1 MNDPK
6 GSIWRK
12 WDLHVHTP
20 ASLIHNYEGNDP
32 WSRFL
37 DDLANLPP
45 EIKVIGINDYMF
57 LDGYKR
63 ILAEK
68 AAGKLKN
75 IDLFLPVI
83 EFRLDKFGGSQGH
96 LSRVNYHVIFSD
108 EIGPDLIE
116 QQFLN
121 ALSSKYNLTPQYD
134 TLRTSGQWKALP
146 TRDSLADLGQRI
158 IDTIPKEE
166 QKKFDSPLMEGF
178 NNLCLSLDSINEA
191 LDSHYFKGRYA
202 TAVGKT
208 EWADIKWNDHTI
220 ADKKTI
226 INSANFVFTAS
237 ATPQHYDNAKE
248 SLTKACVND
257 RLLDCSDAH
266 AFRGSQNKDRLGN
279 CFTWVKSDPTFA
291 GLLQLLIEPDERIYV
306 GDMPPQI
313 ARVQSNPTKYISSIE
328 IKRKPTATIGEVWF
342 NNTLPLNPG
351 LVAIIGNK
359 GKGKSALTDIIG
371 LLCNTRQNKDF
382 TFLSPENFR
391 QLRDNKA
398 KHFEAILRLESG
410 TPISRGLEEA
420 VDENQPELVKYIP
433 QNFLEKICTQL
444 GRIEES
450 EFDRELKKVIFSH
463 VEDAYRLGQASL
475 DQLIAYKATEATQ
488 KSELLKQELHRLN
501 ERIIALE
508 EKSEPAYRKRIEN
521 LLEKKNKELTA
532 HDSALPLVIAKP
544 DNDPARQAEI
554 SLTSSKIDAA
564 KATLATEESNILA
577 ANQQKT
583 TLVQLTATAD
593 RVIARADNLSR
604 QIQTFITE
612 SQDDFNSLG
621 LDLDRTLTVKID
633 KTAITLK
640 RAALVAEQ
648 QQIARKLDP
657 AQPGSIPLKR
667 AEIVQSIK
675 TLEEE
680 LDEPNKRYQ
689 AYETALKNWDNQR
702 LAILGSKTTLDT
714 VEYFKAQLSELD
726 AIPNQLRNV
735 RELRMAKAKEIHGVI
750 RELADT
756 YRELYAPVN
765 QFIETRP
772 LAKEKFQLNFEVG
785 IVDAGFLD
793 NFFELVS
800 QGATGTYCGVE
811 QGNKFLKTLL
821 ARQDFDTE
829 TGVEAFLN
837 EILASLET
845 DLRPD
850 GKGVKVND
858 QLRKGKT
865 VLALYDLIYGLE
877 YMRPRYA
884 LRMGAKELSEL
895 SPGERGTLLLVFYL
909 LVDKDDIPLVI
920 DQPEENLDNQTVFEL
935 LVPCMKEAKRRRQV
949 FMVTHNPNLAVVCD
963 AEQIICADLDKT
975 NKYTM
980 NYISGAIENP
990 KINQAIVDI
999 LEGTMPAFH
1008 NRQDKYQPVI

>member
-20 ASLIHNYEGNDP
+20 ASLVHNYEGSDP
-32 WSRFL
+32 WPQFL
-37 DDLANLPP
+37 DELANLPP
-45 EIKVIGINDYMF
+45 EFKVIGINDYMF

-63 ILAEK
+63 VLAEK
-68 AAGKLKN
+68 AAGKLTN

-121 ALSSKYNLTPQYD
+121 ALSSKYTLTPQYD
-134 TLRTSGQWKALP
+134 NLRTTGQWKALP

-158 IDTIPKEE
+158 INTVPEEE
-166 QKKFDSPLMEGF
+166 QKKFGIPLMEGF
-178 NNLCLSLDSINEA
+178 NNLCLNLDSISEA
-191 LDSHYFKGRYA
+191 LDSHYFKSRYA
-202 TAVGKT
+202 TAIGKT

-226 INSANFVFTAS
+226 INATNFVFTAS
-237 ATPQHYDNAKE
+237 ATAQHYDNAKQ
-248 SLTKACVND
+248 SLTKAGVND

-266 AFRGSQNKDRLGN
+266 AFRGSSHKDRLGN
-279 CFTWVKSDPTFA
+279 CFTWVKSDTTFA

-306 GDMPPQI
+306 GDMPPQV
-313 ARVQSNPTKYISSIE
+313 ARVQNNPTKYISSIE

-398 KHFEAILRLESG
+398 KHFEATLRLESG
-410 TPISRGLEEA
+410 TPMSKGLEEA

-508 EKSEPAYRKRIEN
+508 EKSEPTYRKRIDN
-521 LLEKKNKELTA
+521 LLENKNKELTA
-532 HDSALPLVIAKP
+532 HDAAKPEVVSRP

-554 SLTSSKIDAA
+554 SQTSDKIDAA
-564 KATLATEESNILA
+564 KASLRSEEANILA
-577 ANQQKT
+577 ATQQKAAF
-583 TLVQLTATAD
+583 VQLIATAD
-593 RVIARADNLSR
+593 RLTARVNNLSR
-604 QIQTFITE
+604 QIQTFISE
-612 SQDDFNSLG
+612 SQDDFDSLG
-621 LDLDRTLTVKID
+621 LTLDGALSVTID
-633 KTAITLK
+633 KTPIAQK
-640 RAALVAEQ
+640 RAALVIEQ
-648 QQIARKLDP
+648 QLIAASLDP
-657 AQPGSIPLKR
+657 SLPGSLPQRK
-667 AEIVQSIK
+667 AEIERSIK
-675 TLEEE
+675 KLEND
-680 LDEPNKRYQ
+680 LDEPNQRYH

-702 LAILGSKTTLDT
+702 LAILGNTTTLDT
-714 VEYFKAQLSELD
+714 VEYFKAKLSELD
-726 AIPNQLRNV
+726 AIPIQLQNV

-785 IVDAGFLD
+785 L
-793 NFFELVS
+793 
-800 QGATGTYCGVE
+800 
-811 QGNKFLKTLL
+811 
-821 ARQDFDTE
+821 
-829 TGVEAFLN
+829 
-837 EILASLET
+837 
-845 DLRPD
+845 
-850 GKGVKVND
+850 
-858 QLRKGKT
+858 
-865 VLALYDLIYGLE
+865 
-877 YMRPRYA
+877 
-884 LRMGAKELSEL
+884 
-895 SPGERGTLLLVFYL
+895 
-909 LVDKDDIPLVI
+909 
-920 DQPEENLDNQTVFEL
+920 
-935 LVPCMKEAKRRRQV
+935 
-949 FMVTHNPNLAVVCD
+949 
-963 AEQIICADLDKT
+963 
-975 NKYTM
+975 
-980 NYISGAIENP
+980 
-990 KINQAIVDI
+990 
-999 LEGTMPAFH
+999 
-1008 NRQDKYQPVI
+1008 